1 MLARRLEICRLGGK
15 IKYIPYNTAY
25 TSSATWTVPY
35 TQWYEIHIVGT
46 GGAGGDGGTGGLGP
60 NYSTYRGGAGGGGG
74 SGGHTAGRYL
84 LAAGTEIPLTIG
96 TSTTFGGVADAF
108 YMSVSK
114 GENGGNGGNANP
126 DHFEDG
132 AGGSAGIK
140 GRVIGSGNLS
150 VSNTGNNGG
159 VGSAGDE
166 TTTVNHQVVVKGGT
180 GGKSPYGGYGAG
192 GAGGNGSDSSTRNAG
207 EAGGSGAVV
216 ITAYQQE

>member
-1 MLARRLEICRLGGK
+1 MLARRLEICGLGDK

-84 LAAGTEIPLTIG
+84 LTVGTKIPLTIG
-96 TSTTFGGVADAF
+96 DSTTFGDTADAF

-114 GENGGNGGNANP
+114 GRNGGNGGNAIP
-126 DHFEDG
+126 DSFEDG
-132 AGGSAGIK
+132 VGGSAGAR
-140 GRVIGSGNLS
+140 GPVTSAGNLP
-150 VSNTGNNGG
+150 VS
-159 VGSAGDE
+159 SAGNAGGKGSDGG
-166 TTTVNHQVVVKGGT
+166 NSGGT
-180 GGKSPYGGYGAG
+180 GGKSPYNGYGAG
-192 GAGGNGSDSSTRNAG
+192 GKGGAGSASSTKTTG
-207 EAGGSGAVV
+207 EAGGVGAIT